1 MFLGVLFSD
10 RGLSSARL
18 TTPTL
23 SLTAV
28 NVVSNETNFLTD
40 NYWDGFV
47 GTRRDILPEVPADGY
62 IELRASSEMK
72 LGALQNFFRVQDELR
87 NSPVDVQ
94 IIVEECTSLPEV
106 PCIDV
111 SLLLFV
117 S

>member
-1 MFLGVLFSD
+1 VYLGVPFSD

-28 NVVSNETNFLTD
+28 NVVSNETNVLTD

-47 GTRRDILPEVPADGY
+47 GTRRDLLPEVPADGY

-87 NSPVDVQ
+87 NIPVDVQ
-94 IIVEECTSLPEV
+94 IIVEECTSVAEL

-111 SLLLFV
+111 SLTVLV